1 MCIEISLATTFCL
14 KLNFISSFWIKL
26 TQKGYFQTKKKKK
39 NYHRIIHIQINLD
52 SKFQLQQFLFLE
64 QISKKSILLI
74 EIRKK

>member
-26 TQKGYFQTKKKKK
+26 TQKGYFQTKKKK